1 MKIGCHVSIAD
12 SIDLSVDRAS
22 AIGCDTFQIFTRNPR
37 MWKAR
42 NISEE
47 EIAVFK
53 EKLGQTDI
61 SPVVSHMPYLPNL
74 SSSNSKPYKRS
85 IDALRLELERCNL
98 LDIPFLVTHLGSHLG
113 KGKEQGQKQIVNAID
128 KAVSGLDKHPMLLL
142 ENTSGKTNEVG
153 STFIEIG
160 EIIDRISTDHIGVCF
175 DTCHAYARGYD
186 ISTANGLDDTINEI
200 ESNVG
205 MNKIKIV
212 HLNDSKGE
220 LGSRMDRHD
229 HIGMGNIGEKGFHN
243 FLSSQFNDKP
253 LILETP
259 IDEFRSDKDNV
270 EKARALYMWANNVV

>member
-12 SIDLSVDRAS
+12 SIDKAVDRAS
-22 AIGCDTFQIFTRNPR
+22 LIGCNTFQIFTRSPR

-42 NISEE
+42 TLSDE
-47 EIAVFK
+47 EISAFK
-53 EKLGQTDI
+53 EKLGKTDI

-74 SSSNSKPYKRS
+74 SSSNPEPYKRS
-85 IDALRLELERCNL
+85 IATLRLELERCNL
-98 LDIPFLVTHLGSHLG
+98 LGIPYLVTHLGSHLG

-128 KAVSGLDKHPMLLL
+128 TAISGLDKYPMLLL

-160 EIIDRISTDHIGVCF
+160 AIIDRVSTDHIGVCF

-186 ISTANGLDDTINEI
+186 IATPRGLTETINEI
-200 ESNVG
+200 ESRVG
-205 MNKIKIV
+205 MDKIKIV

-220 LGSRMDRHD
+220 LDSRMDRHN
-229 HIGMGNIGEKGFHN
+229 HIGEGNIGEKGFLN
-243 FLSSQFNDKP
+243 FLSSSFKEKP

-259 IDEFRSDKDNV
+259 IDEIRSDKDNV
-270 EKARALYMWANNVV
+270 EKARELYMWANKVV